1 MFVKKSE
8 KILIV
13 CVLVLIFVCSLYLS
27 TFAGYK
33 DFGLHLFKKAFCLN
47 GDTDSIL
54 LEVLRFPRVL
64 KAVIAGACLAT
75 SGMFM
80 QAVSKNPLAEPYITG
95 ISSGAGLGIVISIM
109 FFSGINYAL
118 FGFSGA
124 LIAAFLVIF
133 FCGLSKLSV
142 TKLILVGL
150 SVNMFVSSI
159 ISFVIL
165 KNPDKA
171 YSMMY
176 ILSGGVTENGG
187 LSDLAITL
195 LFVCAMICAAVLIPK
210 LNFLRLE
217 SSFLPNMKKQQ
228 DFYTVLMIVVSAFL
242 AAVSVLSAGI
252 LGFVGIIAPQISKK
266 IIGRDY
272 RWVFFVNI
280 LLGSI
285 LILISDLIARCVIY
299 PLQIPLGLVVA
310 LIGSPIFVYFL
321 LRKGALL
328 ND

>member
-1 MFVKKSE
+1 
-8 KILIV
+8 
-13 CVLVLIFVCSLYLS
+13 
-27 TFAGYK
+27 
-33 DFGLHLFKKAFCLN
+33 
-47 GDTDSIL
+47 
-54 LEVLRFPRVL
+54 
-64 KAVIAGACLAT
+64 
-75 SGMFM
+75 
-80 QAVSKNPLAEPYITG
+80 
-95 ISSGAGLGIVISIM
+95 
-109 FFSGINYAL
+109 
-118 FGFSGA
+118 
-124 LIAAFLVIF
+124 
-133 FCGLSKLSV
+133 
-142 TKLILVGL
+142 
-150 SVNMFVSSI
+150 MFVSSI

-171 YSMMY
+171 YLMMY
-176 ILSGGVTENGG
+176 ILSGGVTESGG

-195 LFVCAMICAAVLIPK
+195 LFVFAMICAAVLIPK

-310 LIGSPIFVYFL
+310 LIGSPIFIYFL